1 MLSNSEPQ
9 VPIIVSSY
17 NSLDNCRYELL
28 RISSST
34 TIQRTLRNPRILKE
48 VMAML
53 MEIAAAN
60 AIFKTLSVA
69 LKNGKSLYELG
80 TQVSDYLGATQ
91 EIKSKAGDANSK
103 GSALECFQAQELLN
117 KQRSE
122 LEWHLKKSRLNG
134 WSDFVRYEA
143 EWHRERREE
152 EQEKV
157 NAQIR
162 RNAKLQKD
170 VSLAI
175 NVGVC
180 MLLAM
185 GLLFGIAVY
194 YRG

>member
-1 MLSNSEPQ
+1 
-9 VPIIVSSY
+9 
-17 NSLDNCRYELL
+17 
-28 RISSST
+28 
-34 TIQRTLRNPRILKE
+34 
-48 VMAML
+48 ML

-69 LKNGKSLYELG
+69 LKNGKSFYDMGEKL
-80 TQVSDYLGATQ
+80 TDYFSATH
-91 EIKSKAGDANSK
+91 EIKQKAGDSSSS
-103 GSALECFQAQELLN
+103 GTALEAFQYQEQLN
-117 KQRSE
+117 RQRAE
-122 LEWHLKKSRLNG
+122 LEYHMKKSRLQG
-134 WSDFVRYEA
+134 WSDFVRFEA
-143 EWHRERREE
+143 EWHRQRREE

>member
-1 MLSNSEPQ
+1 
-9 VPIIVSSY
+9 
-17 NSLDNCRYELL
+17 
-28 RISSST
+28 
-34 TIQRTLRNPRILKE
+34 
-48 VMAML
+48 ML

-91 EIKSKAGDANSK
+91 KVKDKAGNSESR
-103 GSALECFQAQELLN
+103 GTALECFQYQEQLRI
-117 KQRSE
+117 QRE
-122 LEWHLKKSRLNG
+122 QLEFHLKKSRLNG
-134 WSDFVRYEA
+134 WSDFVKFEA
-143 EWHRERREE
+143 EWHRQRREE

>member
-1 MLSNSEPQ
+1 
-9 VPIIVSSY
+9 
-17 NSLDNCRYELL
+17 
-28 RISSST
+28 
-34 TIQRTLRNPRILKE
+34 
-48 VMAML
+48 MAML

-69 LKNGKSLYELG
+69 LKNGKSIYDMGEKL
-80 TQVSDYLGATQ
+80 TDYFSATH
-91 EIKSKAGDANSK
+91 EIKQKAGDSSSS
-103 GSALECFQAQELLN
+103 GTALEAFQYQEQLN
-117 KQRSE
+117 RQRAE
-122 LEWHLKKSRLNG
+122 LEYHMKKSRLQG
-134 WSDFVRYEA
+134 WSDFVRFEA
-143 EWHRERREE
+143 EWHRQRREE

>member
-1 MLSNSEPQ
+1 
-9 VPIIVSSY
+9 
-17 NSLDNCRYELL
+17 
-28 RISSST
+28 
-34 TIQRTLRNPRILKE
+34 
-48 VMAML
+48 

-91 EIKSKAGDANSK
+91 KVKDKAGNSESR
-103 GSALECFQAQELLN
+103 GTALECFQYQEQLRI
-117 KQRSE
+117 QRE
-122 LEWHLKKSRLNG
+122 QLEFHLKKSRLNG
-134 WSDFVRYEA
+134 WSDFVKFEA

>member
-1 MLSNSEPQ
+1 
-9 VPIIVSSY
+9 
-17 NSLDNCRYELL
+17 
-28 RISSST
+28 
-34 TIQRTLRNPRILKE
+34 
-48 VMAML
+48 ML

-91 EIKSKAGDANSK
+91 KVKDKAGNSESR
-103 GSALECFQAQELLN
+103 GTALECFQYQEQLRI
-117 KQRSE
+117 QRE
-122 LEWHLKKSRLNG
+122 QLEFHLKKSRLNG
-134 WSDFVRYEA
+134 WSDFVKFEA

>member
-1 MLSNSEPQ
+1 
-9 VPIIVSSY
+9 
-17 NSLDNCRYELL
+17 
-28 RISSST
+28 
-34 TIQRTLRNPRILKE
+34 
-48 VMAML
+48 ML

-69 LKNGKSLYELG
+69 LNNGKSIYDMGEKL
-80 TQVSDYLGATQ
+80 TDYFSATH
-91 EIKSKAGDANSK
+91 EIKQKAGDSSSS
-103 GSALECFQAQELLN
+103 GTALEAFQYQEQLN
-117 KQRSE
+117 RQRAE
-122 LEWHLKKSRLNG
+122 LEYHMKKSRLQG
-134 WSDFVRYEA
+134 WSDFVRFEA
-143 EWHRERREE
+143 EWHRQRREE